1 MLRFAWVTISYCHI
15 INRIKII
22 NYRVYPP
29 LLLVFLVLLFS
40 AEASSAKNTNGKYD
54 GNVNSFRWLKSPIAV
69 NHVQFRNAQEMP
81 VELSQFNGKIIL
93 LNLWAT
99 WCPPCIEELPA
110 LDRLQQRLG
119 TDKLVIVAVSLDD
132 DIKLA
137 GEMFFNRLSIKSMA
151 LYTESSEKI
160 GRDFP
165 VDVVPASFL
174 IDRKGQ
180 AMGVLRGYVDWE
192 SAETDALIKRLI
204 AGDSTAPIKASK
216 LD

>member
-1 MLRFAWVTISYCHI
+1 M
-15 INRIKII
+15 
-22 NYRVYPP
+22 NYRIYSP
-29 LLLVFLVLLFS
+29 LLLVLLVSLFS
-40 AEASSAKNTNGKYD
+40 AEASAAKNTNGKYD
-54 GNVNSFRWLKSPIAV
+54 GNVNSFRWLKNPIAV

-81 VELSQFNGKIIL
+81 VELSQFNGKIVL

-110 LDRLQQRLG
+110 LDRLQQRMG
-119 TDKLVIVAVSLDD
+119 KDNFVIVAVSLDD

-137 GEMFFNRLSIKSMA
+137 GEMFFNKLSIQSMA

-165 VDVVPASFL
+165 VDVVPVSFL
-174 IDRKGQ
+174 IDRKGE

-192 SAETDALIKRLI
+192 SAETDALIKRWI
-204 AGDSTAPIKASK
+204 AGDSTAAIKANK

>member
-1 MLRFAWVTISYCHI
+1 M
-15 INRIKII
+15 
-22 NYRVYPP
+22 NYRIYPP
-29 LLLVFLVLLFS
+29 LLLVLLVSLFS
-40 AEASSAKNTNGKYD
+40 AEASAAKNTNGKYD
-54 GNVNSFRWLKSPIAV
+54 GNVNSFRWLKNPIAV

-81 VELSQFNGKIIL
+81 VELSQFNGKIVL

-110 LDRLQQRLG
+110 LDRLQQRMG
-119 TDKLVIVAVSLDD
+119 KDNFVIVAVSLDD

-137 GEMFFNRLSIKSMA
+137 GEMFFNKLSIKSMA
-151 LYTESSEKI
+151 LYTESFEKL

-165 VDVVPASFL
+165 VDVVPVSFL
-174 IDRKGQ
+174 IDRKGE

-192 SAETDALIKRLI
+192 SAETDALIKRWI
-204 AGDSTAPIKASK
+204 AGDSTAAIKANK

>member
-1 MLRFAWVTISYCHI
+1 MNC
-15 INRIKII
+15 RI
-22 NYRVYPP
+22 YRP
-29 LLLVFLVLLFS
+29 LLLVFLVSLFS
-40 AEASSAKNTNGKYD
+40 AEALAAKNTNGKYD
-54 GNVNSFRWLKSPIAV
+54 GSVNSFRWLKNPIAV
-69 NHVQFRNAQEMP
+69 NHVQFRNAQEMQ
-81 VELSQFNGKIIL
+81 VQLSQFTGKIVL

-119 TDKLVIVAVSLDD
+119 KDNFVIVAVSLDD

-192 SAETDALIKRLI
+192 SAETDTLIKRLI
-204 AGDSTAPIKASK
+204 AGDSTAAIKANK

>member
-1 MLRFAWVTISYCHI
+1 M
-15 INRIKII
+15 
-22 NYRVYPP
+22 NYRIYPP
-29 LLLVFLVLLFS
+29 LLLVLLVSLFS
-40 AEASSAKNTNGKYD
+40 AEALAAKNTNGKYD
-54 GNVNSFRWLKSPIAV
+54 GSVNSFRWLKNPIAV
-69 NHVQFRNAQEMP
+69 NHVQFRNAQDKQ
-81 VELSQFNGKIIL
+81 VELSQFTGKIVL

-119 TDKLVIVAVSLDD
+119 KDNFVIVAVSLDD

-204 AGDSTAPIKASK
+204 AGDSTAAIKANR

>member
-1 MLRFAWVTISYCHI
+1 M
-15 INRIKII
+15 
-22 NYRVYPP
+22 NYRIYPP
-29 LLLVFLVLLFS
+29 LLLVLLVSLFS
-40 AEASSAKNTNGKYD
+40 AEASAAKNTNGKYD
-54 GNVNSFRWLKSPIAV
+54 GNVNSFRWLKNPIAV

-81 VELSQFNGKIIL
+81 VELSQFNGKIVL

-110 LDRLQQRLG
+110 LDRLQQRMG
-119 TDKLVIVAVSLDD
+119 KDNFVIVAVSLDD

-137 GEMFFNRLSIKSMA
+137 GEMFFNKLSIQSMA

-165 VDVVPASFL
+165 VDVVPVSFL
-174 IDRKGQ
+174 IDREGQ

-192 SAETDALIKRLI
+192 SAETDALIKRWI
-204 AGDSTAPIKASK
+204 AGDSTAAIKANK

>member
-1 MLRFAWVTISYCHI
+1 MHF
-15 INRIKII
+15 RI
-22 NYRVYPP
+22 YPP
-29 LLLVFLVLLFS
+29 LLLVLLVSLFN
-40 AEASSAKNTNGKYD
+40 AEALAANNTSGKYD
-54 GNVNSFRWLKSPIAV
+54 GTVNSFSWLKNPIAV

-81 VELSQFNGKIIL
+81 VELSQFTGKIVL

-110 LDRLQQRLG
+110 LDRLQQRMG
-119 TDKLVIVAVSLDD
+119 KDNFVIVAVSLDD

-137 GEMFFNRLSIKSMA
+137 GEMFFNTLSIKSLA
-151 LYTESSEKI
+151 LYTESSEKM

-180 AMGVLRGYVDWE
+180 AMGVLRGYVDWD

-204 AGDSTAPIKASK
+204 AGDSAATIKANKS
-216 LD
+216 D

>member
-1 MLRFAWVTISYCHI
+1 M
-15 INRIKII
+15 
-22 NYRVYPP
+22 NYRIYPP
-29 LLLVFLVLLFS
+29 LLLVLLVSLFS
-40 AEASSAKNTNGKYD
+40 AEASAAKNTNGKYD
-54 GNVNSFRWLKSPIAV
+54 GNVNSFRWLKNPIAV

-81 VELSQFNGKIIL
+81 VELSQFNGKIVL

-110 LDRLQQRLG
+110 LDRLQQRMG
-119 TDKLVIVAVSLDD
+119 KDNFVIVAVSLDD

-137 GEMFFNRLSIKSMA
+137 GEMFFNKLSIQSMA

-165 VDVVPASFL
+165 VDVVPVSFL
-174 IDRKGQ
+174 IDRKGE

-192 SAETDALIKRLI
+192 SAETDALIKRWI
-204 AGDSTAPIKASK
+204 AGDSTAAIKANK